1 MGIVT
6 VLFLVFWAVL
16 MYYFKNTSIG
26 AEHAE
31 QFRTIAAVMLTR
43 AGLQFSSMLICLLTI
58 TLGAGAI
65 ASELE
70 NGMIHAIISRP
81 LRRSSYVLGK
91 FFGILILVAVYA
103 SVLFVMIFGIGL
115 YFSLSV
121 FQEVRMGQFFHS
133 WLWYLSVP
141 AAVLCITIYGSVVLK
156 IVPNGLLM
164 IFIYILGNIGGM
176 VEMIGK
182 YINSVGVTSS
192 GIFLSL
198 ISPFHTLYTTAERVL
213 IPVTGLLGDM
223 AMSAGGL
230 SGSGQ
235 PASVWMY
242 VYIAVYTSG
251 FVYLAV
257 RRFSRIDIN

>member
-1 MGIVT
+1 
-6 VLFLVFWAVL
+6 
-16 MYYFKNTSIG
+16 
-26 AEHAE
+26 
-31 QFRTIAAVMLTR
+31 
-43 AGLQFSSMLICLLTI
+43 
-58 TLGAGAI
+58 
-65 ASELE
+65 
-70 NGMIHAIISRP
+70 MIHAIISRP
-81 LRRSSYVLGK
+81 LGRSSYVLGK
-91 FFGILILVAVYA
+91 FFGVLLLVAVYA

-121 FQEVRMGQFFHS
+121 FQAVGPGQFLQG

-141 AAVLCITIYGSVVLK
+141 AAVLCITTYGSVVLK
-156 IVPNGLLM
+156 VVPNGLLM

-182 YINSVGVTSS
+182 YINNTGVISS

-198 ISPFHTLYTTAERVL
+198 VSPFHTLYTTAERVL
-213 IPVTGLLGDM
+213 IPTTGLIGDM
-223 AMSAGGL
+223 ALSAGGL

-242 VYIAVYTSG
+242 LYIAVYTMG

-257 RRFSRIDIN
+257 RKFSKIDIN